1 MAEQTR
7 QLLQK
12 QREDALEAQKA
23 RFGDFLAVRVP

>member
-12 QREDALEAQKA
+12 QGEDALEAHKA
-23 RFGDFLAVRVP
+23 RFGGFLAVRVL

>member
-7 QLLQK
+7 QLLHK
-12 QREDALEAQKA
+12 QREAALEAQKA